1 LQYWA
6 GIVAMVG
13 FSMIEWDIL
22 SWLRYKNRR
31 RDGLIALIVIVT
43 ILSVNLV
50 VAVGVGV
57 ILSILLFVVMQSKAR
72 IIHR

>member
-1 LQYWA
+1 
-6 GIVAMVG
+6 MVG